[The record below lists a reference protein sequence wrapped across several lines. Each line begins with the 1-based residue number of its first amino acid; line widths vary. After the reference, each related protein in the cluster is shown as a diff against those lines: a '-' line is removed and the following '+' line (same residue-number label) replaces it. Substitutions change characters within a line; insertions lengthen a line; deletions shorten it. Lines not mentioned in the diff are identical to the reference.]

1 MRIRARRGGCGAA
14 PSNAACKRMRS
25 GSGAA
30 LRARVPP
37 LKPREFS
44 KIVHPASGW
53 CVLKQLEAVTDLT

>member
-1 MRIRARRGGCGAA
+1 MRRGAFERGVQTDAQRIRRGT
-14 PSNAACKRMRS
+14 PS
-25 GSGAA
+25 
-30 LRARVPP
+30 RVPP

>member
-1 MRIRARRGGCGAA
+1 
-14 PSNAACKRMRS
+14 MRS